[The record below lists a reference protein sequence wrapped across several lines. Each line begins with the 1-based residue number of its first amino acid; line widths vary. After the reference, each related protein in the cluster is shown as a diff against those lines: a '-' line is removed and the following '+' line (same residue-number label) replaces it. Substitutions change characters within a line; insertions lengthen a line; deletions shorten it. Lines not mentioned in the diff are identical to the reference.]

1 MDGNKRICGIKK
13 SSIFRKNNLVET
25 QFADLGRSEDGDYI
39 RRLAYCKIEGPRR
52 PGLIYVPGYFARMNI
67 AKANILEEFCAMHGH
82 PFVKYDS
89 EGVGQSKMPDSA
101 QLSFKKWYEDACYV
115 MEHLTD
121 GPQMIISSSN
131 GAWMAT
137 LLAVNYPER
146 VHSLLL
152 IGSAVNQ
159 CLDDDVFENIVSSL
173 DEETAAR
180 VRDGKPIRFKANW
193 VGEVTASRHFLDEM
207 KAVRLN
213 EEQLGSI
220 RCPVRI
226 VHAIDDTSSRWE
238 NTIQLM
244 EAIGHDDVRI
254 YLKKRGNHRMLDDE
268 DLHLQIR
275 TVEELLENYPVPEGP
290 AGTSRL

>member
-173 DEETAAR
+173 DEE
-180 VRDGKPIRFKANW
+180 
-193 VGEVTASRHFLDEM
+193 
-207 KAVRLN
+207 
-213 EEQLGSI
+213 
-220 RCPVRI
+220 
-226 VHAIDDTSSRWE
+226 DTSSRWE